1 MRLRDAAAGWLRGEG
16 GGGDDGA
23 QNRSHGEPFVE
34 IGRVGS
40 HYGAGVRSWCT
51 GRLKVPVP
59 TSGREGYRVA
69 MMGSTKI
76 CFPSWITDSR
86 PCATRKT
93 YTLPASAPRASK
105 PPAILR
111 AGSVVAFAASAR
123 LIPR

>member
-1 MRLRDAAAGWLRGEG
+1 MRLRDAAAGWLRGK

-23 QNRSHGEPFVE
+23 QNRSNGEPVVE
-34 IGRVGS
+34 IGTVGR
-40 HYGAGVRSWCT
+40 HYGAGSGPDVPD
-51 GRLKVPVP
+51 RLKVPVR
-59 TSGREGYRVA
+59 TSGREGHRVA
-69 MMGSTKI
+69 MIRSTKI
-76 CFPSWITDSR
+76 CFPSWITNSR

-93 YTLPASAPRASK
+93 NTLPSSRPWASK